1 MSVFDKISDVFN
13 KVDYSQPIV
22 GVTLDGFILRI
33 VTFKFNLDVKKLES
47 NLKKNYNLSNSSVDP
62 NIQLKCFAQDFER
75 HRINLIKQV
84 LNEIKTNPYYM
95 TVPFLSI
102 FFMGD
107 LEDVNDT
114 NKNYS
119 GNYGW
124 VNSNEIQ
131 RGDYNIYLNIPNLT
145 LVDDINHKYLIN
157 EPKLIEALRHE
168 QQHIIHEIK
177 NKVFTNA
184 DFVTLNLLKSLKRDD
199 SELVRGLDNLSNS
212 FSYRAYFI
220 YIRDLI
226 SSIMR
231 KIHTD
236 GFATFFSDEHQY
248 CYLLDSWKNKHN
260 EVRPITKSI
269 QTGLMD
275 ILDTFYPDDSMSGLV
290 KEELIKQIGSLLK
303 QSYNTYELGSYMV
316 YTIVFLGKK
325 SYQEVLQMSVYQF
338 FDEYEK
344 AIISYGEN
352 PLVSL
357 NSGKGILDFN
367 RLLGVLSF
375 IVTKQQHFSKSKS
388 QQSF

>member
-231 KIHTD
+231 KIHTN

-303 QSYNTYELGSYMV
+303 QSY
-316 YTIVFLGKK
+316 
-325 SYQEVLQMSVYQF
+325 QCHVLCNNQ
-338 FDEYEK
+338 
-344 AIISYGEN
+344 
-352 PLVSL
+352 
-357 NSGKGILDFN
+357 
-367 RLLGVLSF
+367 
-375 IVTKQQHFSKSKS
+375 
-388 QQSF
+388 